1 MQGRRFGLRAIALF
15 VLHRPVQRVDVDL
28 GPRSYPILIEE
39 GLLPRTGALSIEKI
53 PPCRVAVVTS
63 QPIAQHYL
71 EPLTAALQTAGFE
84 PHTILMP
91 DGEAAKT
98 LGALEAALS
107 RMASAGLDRRSA
119 VFALGGGAIGDAA
132 GLLSALFMR
141 GVAYVQIPTT
151 LLAMVDSSVGGKTA
165 VNLREGKNLVGA
177 FHQPSLVVID
187 PSTLR
192 TLDVRELRA
201 SLAEVIKYGIISDAP
216 LFEEVAAGQPTEWS
230 SLIRRCCEIKARVV
244 EMDECERKDIR
255 ALLNF
260 GHTIGHAIEAA
271 GGFGGWLHGEA
282 VALGMVAA
290 ARLSRVRAGL
300 PAADE
305 ASIVAAIQRHDL
317 PVRWPD
323 LDEAKV
329 WEIMK
334 RDKKF
339 RAGRMRFVLCDRIG
353 HAFVSENVTGDDV
366 RDAIAALKS

>member
-1 MQGRRFGLRAIALF
+1 MRAIALF
-15 VLHRPVQRVDVDL
+15 VLHRTVQRVDVDL
-28 GPRSYPILIEE
+28 GTRSYPILIEE
-39 GLLPRTGALSIEKI
+39 GLLPKTGALSIEKI

-71 EPLTAALQTAGFE
+71 APLTKALQTAGFE
-84 PHTILMP
+84 PHPILMP

-107 RMASAGLDRRSA
+107 QMASAGLDRRSA

-177 FHQPSLVVID
+177 FHQPSLVIID

-192 TLDVRELRA
+192 TLDDRELRA

-216 LFEEVAAGQPTEWS
+216 MFDEIASGRPAEWS
-230 SLIRRCCEIKARVV
+230 ALIRRCCEIKARVV
-244 EMDECERKDIR
+244 EMDEYERKDIR

-282 VALGMVAA
+282 VSLGMVAA
-290 ARLSRVRAGL
+290 ARLSRLHAGL

-305 ASIVAAIQRHDL
+305 ARIVAAIQRHDL
-317 PVRWPD
+317 PARWPD
-323 LDEAKV
+323 LDETKV

-339 RAGRMRFVLCDRIG
+339 CAGLMRFVLCDRIG
-353 HAFVSENVTGDDV
+353 HAFVSENVTGNDV